1 MIAGVGTDL
10 VEIARIQNAIEKNPH
25 FMERVYTKEEIA
37 YCQRKKNPWQSF
49 AARFAAKEAVSKAFG
64 TGIGPVGLTE
74 IEIRNKSNGQPEV
87 VLHGKAQAMADSRN
101 IQRVHVSLSHSETYA
116 MATAV
121 LEGEI

>member
-87 VLHGKAQAMADSRN
+87 VLHGKAQALADSRN

>member
-87 VLHGKAQAMADSRN
+87 VLHGKAQAMAASRN